1 MKTITIF
8 FCFGVLLC
16 REAAYAQQNR
26 WTVDVS
32 GGLALPVGKFASKN
46 VYDSTSAFAKAG
58 PVINAS
64 GSYRIISHFG
74 VTALVSIQK
83 NAVNN
88 KGMASALEAANP
100 DYAFAVD
107 EQAWKLGRALGGA
120 YWEWTLDAKKR
131 FGLRVQALAGV
142 LKVEIPDRKLAQ
154 ESSYSTGQVVVEEAE
169 LSYKVNK
176 LQFAEQF
183 GAELHYAFTR
193 RFFVKAAADY
203 AGTTI
208 HVGYPAWAL
217 ASRADPGTPPL
228 SFSTGTGTLNPPP
241 GSAPTHYSQPLATI
255 NICLGIG
262 MRF

>member
-8 FCFGVLLC
+8 FCFWILLFG
-16 REAAYAQQNR
+16 EAAYAQQNR

-46 VYDSTSAFAKAG
+46 IYDSTSAFAKAG
-58 PVINAS
+58 PVINVS

-83 NAVNN
+83 NAVDN
-88 KGMASALEAANP
+88 KGVVSALEAANP

-107 EQAWKLGRALGGA
+107 EQDWKLGRALGGA
-120 YWEWTLDAKKR
+120 YWEWSLGAKKL
-131 FGLRVQALAGV
+131 FSLRVQALAGV
-142 LKVEIPDRKLAQ
+142 MKVEIPDRKLAQ
-154 ESSYSTGQVVVEEAE
+154 AAEYSNGQVIEESSE

-176 LQFAEQF
+176 LQFADQF

-193 RFFVKAAADY
+193 RFFVKAAANY
-203 AGTTI
+203 AGAII
-208 HVGYPAWAL
+208 HVPYPAWVL

-228 SFSTGTGTLNPPP
+228 TFATGTGTPVTP
-241 GSAPTHYSQPLATI
+241 GNVQMHYSQPLATI
-255 NICLGIG
+255 NFDLGIG